1 MPILTSVLKTT
12 FQQQIETLET
22 WQGAKLISNRAVAHV
37 RENQRSEAT
46 VRGFTLV
53 QDEPVTVAGT
63 GQGPTPTDYFVASV
77 AFCENVIFA
86 RTAALSD
93 VNLEALETTVTGE
106 WDQKGLFEIDGS
118 DSRFQ
123 RILVETR
130 VRSTS
135 PTSQL
140 VHVAQLT
147 HRRCPVHQTLKRA
160 TALTFKLFV
169 NDVEAAL

>member
-1 MPILTSVLKTT
+1 MSILTSVLKIT
-12 FQQQIETLET
+12 FTEQIKILER
-22 WQGAKLISNRAVAHV
+22 WKGPKMVSNRAVAHV

-63 GQGPTPTDYFVASV
+63 SQGPTPTDYFVASV

-118 DSRFQ
+118 DSFFQ

-130 VRSTS
+130 VKTTS
-135 PTSQL
+135 PPNHV

-147 HRRCPVHQTLKRA
+147 HRRCPVHQTLKKA